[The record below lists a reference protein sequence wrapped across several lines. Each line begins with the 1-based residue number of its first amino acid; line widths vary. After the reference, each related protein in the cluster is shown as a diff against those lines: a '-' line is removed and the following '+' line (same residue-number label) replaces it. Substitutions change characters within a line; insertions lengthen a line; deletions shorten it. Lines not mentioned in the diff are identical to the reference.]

1 MHDDPVRPHYITE
14 QAFGTPIGL
23 GRWVVTGHDY
33 SDQDANGSLA
43 LVNRDS
49 GEHRPISSAVDSYT
63 SPDRQPVPADA
74 RGVVNEDG
82 KPVRIVYLV
91 RGRNPSPQDGLWIAT
106 ITKDDLQ

>member
-1 MHDDPVRPHYITE
+1 M
-14 QAFGTPIGL
+14 
-23 GRWVVTGHDY
+23 VTGHDY

-49 GEHRPISSAVDSYT
+49 GEHRPISPAVASYT
-63 SPDRQPVPADA
+63 SPDSNVYRRTP
-74 RGVVNEDG
+74 GGFNEDG

-91 RGRNPSPQDGLWIAT
+91 RGRNPSSQDGLWIAT

>member
-1 MHDDPVRPHYITE
+1 VHDDPVRTHYITE
-14 QAFGTPIGL
+14 QAFGIPIDL

-49 GEHRPISSAVDSYT
+49 GEHRPISSAVDSYA
-63 SPDRQPVPADA
+63 SPDTAYRRTPG
-74 RGVVNEDG
+74 GVFNEDD

-91 RGRNPSPQDGLWIAT
+91 RGRNPSSQDGLWLAT
-106 ITKDDLQ
+106 ITKDDRQ